1 MENILISVILFFIGS
16 CFGSFLSVVI
26 NRSLEG
32 KKGIITGRSACPHCH
47 HQLKFWN
54 LIPIFSWLI
63 QKGKCS
69 FCHKKIS
76 PIYPALE
83 LSSGLLFFNNF
94 FFLQFSDFP
103 NLSANHAPSLEIL
116 SVLFWAKFVYLGVI
130 NLSLLSLCFSDL
142 QKQLIPNTF
151 LYFWILIC
159 LPIPFVSVESVIYS
173 LLAILVALAF
183 FGGQYLFSK
192 GRWLGSGDIYIA
204 IGMALLL
211 GFKGLILAIVC
222 SYLIGAS
229 ISILLLL
236 LQKIKVKKTIAF
248 APFLCLGTLIAIYLG
263 NDIITW
269 YLANFLYL

>member
-1 MENILISVILFFIGS
+1 MENIFISIVLFFIGS

-26 NRSLEG
+26 SRSLEG
-32 KKGIITGRSACPHCH
+32 KKGIVAGRSACPHCH

-54 LIPIFSWLI
+54 LIPIFSWI
-63 QKGKCS
+63 FQKGNCT

-83 LSSGLLFFNNF
+83 LATGLLFLNNF
-94 FFLQFSDFP
+94 FFLQFSYFP
-103 NLSANHAPSLEIL
+103 NLWDNHPATLEL
-116 SVLFWAKFVYLGVI
+116 FTVLFWIKFIYLGLI
-130 NLSLLSLCFSDL
+130 NLALLSLCFSDL
-142 QKQLIPNTF
+142 QKKLIPNSF
-151 LYFWILIC
+151 LYFWIAIC
-159 LPIPFVSVESVIYS
+159 LPIPFLSGENPIYS
-173 LLAILVALAF
+173 ILAILLALTF
-183 FGGQYLFSK
+183 FGGQYMVSK
-192 GRWLGSGDIYIA
+192 GHWLGSGDIYIA
-204 IGMALLL
+204 VGMALLL
-211 GFKGLILAIVC
+211 GFKGVILAIVC

-263 NDIITW
+263 SDLITW

>member
-1 MENILISVILFFIGS
+1 MENILLSIILFFIGS

-32 KKGIITGRSACPHCH
+32 KKGILTGRSACPHCN

-54 LIPIFSWLI
+54 LIPIFSWLF
-63 QKGKCS
+63 QKGRCS
-69 FCHKKIS
+69 FCNKKIS

-83 LSSGLLFFNNF
+83 LSTGLLFLNNF
-94 FFLQFSDFP
+94 FFLQFNDFP
-103 NLSANHAPSLEIL
+103 NIWSNHPATLEIL
-116 SVLFWAKFVYLGVI
+116 SIIFWVKFIYLSVI
-130 NLSLLSLCFSDL
+130 NLALLSLCFSDL
-142 QKQLIPNTF
+142 QKQLIPNSF

-159 LPIPFVSVESVIYS
+159 LPIPFLSGENPIYS
-173 LLAILVALAF
+173 ILAVLIALAF

-192 GRWLGSGDIYIA
+192 GRWLGSGDIYIGV
-204 IGMALLL
+204 GMALLL
-211 GFKGLILAIVC
+211 GFKGVILGIVC

-263 NDIITW
+263 SDLITW
-269 YLANFLYL
+269 YVANFLYL

>member
-1 MENILISVILFFIGS
+1 MENLLISIILFFIGS

-32 KKGIITGRSACPHCH
+32 KKGILTGRSACPHCH

-54 LIPIFSWLI
+54 LVPIFSWLF
-63 QKGKCS
+63 QKGKCT

-83 LSSGLLFFNNF
+83 LSTGLLFLNNF

-103 NLSANHAPSLEIL
+103 NIWANHPATLEIL
-116 SVLFWAKFVYLGVI
+116 SIIFWIKFIYLCLI
-130 NLSLLSLCFSDL
+130 NLALLSLCFSDL
-142 QKQLIPNTF
+142 QKQLIPNSF
-151 LYFWILIC
+151 LYFWIIIC
-159 LPIPFVSVESVIYS
+159 LPIPFLSGENPVYS
-173 LLAILVALAF
+173 ALAILIALAF

-192 GRWLGSGDIYIA
+192 GRWLGSGDIYIGV
-204 IGMALLL
+204 GMALLL
-211 GFKGLILAIVC
+211 GLKGVVLAIVC

-263 NDIITW
+263 SDLITW
-269 YLANFLYL
+269 YVANFLYL

>member
-1 MENILISVILFFIGS
+1 MENLLISIILFFIGS

-32 KKGIITGRSACPHCH
+32 KKGILTGRSACPHCH

-54 LIPIFSWLI
+54 LVPIFSWLF
-63 QKGKCS
+63 QKGKCT

-83 LSSGLLFFNNF
+83 LSTGLLFLNNF

-103 NLSANHAPSLEIL
+103 NIWNNHPATLEIL
-116 SVLFWAKFVYLGVI
+116 SIIFWIKFIYLCLI
-130 NLSLLSLCFSDL
+130 NLALLSLCFSDL
-142 QKQLIPNTF
+142 QKQLIPNSF
-151 LYFWILIC
+151 LYFWIIIC
-159 LPIPFVSVESVIYS
+159 LPIPFLSGENPVHSA
-173 LLAILVALAF
+173 LAILIALAF

-192 GRWLGSGDIYIA
+192 GRWLGSGDIYIGV
-204 IGMALLL
+204 GMALLL
-211 GFKGLILAIVC
+211 GLKGVVLAIVC

-263 NDIITW
+263 SDLITW
-269 YLANFLYL
+269 YVANFLYL